1 MNIIETSYELSDFTQ
16 SIVGKVSYWFPMWV
30 DNDKHPLNTNISF
43 VFVRCEGNDYI
54 LPKQHTDALSLSNE
68 QIESVINTNG
78 EKWVFQKKKLLQSFP
93 NIHQPMLDVDSS
105 YFLKTAQT
113 IDYRTPFQSYLTK
126 WTHKGYYDNL
136 IQSIPLLKLG
146 EIVQSFITQFTS
158 LDTTNHNFN
167 WYNNTYIPILS
178 AIEEFGIRVDR
189 EKFSDRWPSSPK
201 HLTPSDIIYTEYN
214 PFTITGRP
222 SNRHGGINFSA
233 LNKSD
238 GSRASFISDGVFL
251 QMDYDSYHPRLIGK
265 LIGFELP
272 KTSVHQWLAQQYG
285 CDVNEGKGITF
296 QLLYG
301 GIDDDFR
308 QIPYFDKVADYII
321 TLWDKTQKDGYL
333 ETRYRRI
340 PLGWIEQ
347 PNPQKVF
354 NYLLQAVETELNV
367 DILGKILDYIK
378 GSGIKL
384 SLYTYDSF
392 LFDVPTHVDKSLV
405 AGLKAI
411 IEGSGFPIKAS
422 WGLDYEKV

>member
-68 QIESVINTNG
+68 QIESVINTDG
-78 EKWVFQKKKLLQSFP
+78 EKWVFQKKKLLQSLP
-93 NIHQPMLDVDSS
+93 NIHQPLLDVDSS

-265 LIGFELP
+265 LIGFDLP

-321 TLWDKTQKDGYL
+321 TLWERTQKDGYL

>member
-30 DNDKHPLNTNISF
+30 DNDKHPLNTHISF

-68 QIESVINTNG
+68 QIEQVLNTDG
-78 EKWVFQKKKLLQSFP
+78 QKWVFQKKKLLQSLP
-93 NIHQPMLDVDSS
+93 NTHQPLLDVDSS

-126 WTHKGYYDNL
+126 WIHKGYYDNL

-201 HLTPSDIIYTEYN
+201 HLTPSDKIYTEYN

-265 LIGFELP
+265 LIGFPLP
-272 KTSVHQWLAQQYG
+272 KTSVHQWLAGQYG

-392 LFDVPTHVDKSLV
+392 LFDVPTDVDKSLV

>member
-30 DNDKHPLNTNISF
+30 DNDKHPLNTHISF

-68 QIESVINTNG
+68 QIEAALNTDG
-78 EKWVFQKKKLLQSFP
+78 EKWIFQKKKLLQSLS
-93 NIHQPMLDVDSS
+93 NIHQPLLDVDSS

-265 LIGFELP
+265 LIGFDLP
-272 KTSVHQWLAQQYG
+272 KTSVHQWLAGQYG

-321 TLWDKTQKDGYL
+321 TLWDRTGKDGYL
-333 ETRYRRI
+333 STRYRRI
-340 PLGWIEQ
+340 PLSWIEQ

-392 LFDVPTHVDKSLV
+392 LFDIPTDVDKGLV

>member
-68 QIESVINTNG
+68 QIESAINTDG
-78 EKWVFQKKKLLQSFP
+78 KKWVFQKKKLLQSFP

-158 LDTTNHNFN
+158 LDNTNHNFN
-167 WYNNTYIPILS
+167 WYNNTYIPTLS

-201 HLTPSDIIYTEYN
+201 HLTPSDKIYTEYN

-265 LIGFELP
+265 LIGFPLP

-392 LFDVPTHVDKSLV
+392 LFDVPTYVDKSLV

>member
-68 QIESVINTNG
+68 QIESVINTDG
-78 EKWVFQKKKLLQSFP
+78 EKWVFQKKKLLQSLP
-93 NIHQPMLDVDSS
+93 NTHQPLLDVDSS

-392 LFDVPTHVDKSLV
+392 LFDVPTNVDKSLV

>member
-30 DNDKHPLNTNISF
+30 DNDKHPLNTHISF

-68 QIESVINTNG
+68 QIEAALNTDG
-78 EKWVFQKKKLLQSFP
+78 EKWIFQKKKLLQSLP
-93 NIHQPMLDVDSS
+93 NIHQPLLDVDSS

-340 PLGWIEQ
+340 PLSWIEQ

-392 LFDVPTHVDKSLV
+392 LFDIPTDVDKGLV

>member
-30 DNDKHPLNTNISF
+30 DNDKHPLNTHISF

-68 QIESVINTNG
+68 QIQAALNTDG
-78 EKWVFQKKKLLQSFP
+78 EKWVFQKKKLLQSLP

-321 TLWDKTQKDGYL
+321 TLWERTQKDGYL

-378 GSGIKL
+378 RSGIKL

>member
-30 DNDKHPLNTNISF
+30 DNDKHPLNTHISF

-68 QIESVINTNG
+68 QIEKVLNTNG
-78 EKWVFQKKKLLQSFP
+78 EKWVFQKKKLLQSLP

-136 IQSIPLLKLG
+136 IQSVPLLKLG
-146 EIVQSFITQFTS
+146 EIIQSFITQFTS
-158 LDTTNHNFN
+158 LDITNYNFN

-201 HLTPSDIIYTEYN
+201 HLTPSDKIYTEYN

-272 KTSVHQWLAQQYG
+272 KTSVHQWLAEQYG

-321 TLWDKTQKDGYL
+321 TLWDRTQKDGYL
-333 ETRYRRI
+333 STRYRRI
-340 PLGWIEQ
+340 PLSWIEQ

-367 DILGKILDYIK
+367 DILAKILDYIK

-392 LFDVPTHVDKSLV
+392 LFDVPTDVDKSLV

>member
-1 MNIIETSYELSDFTQ
+1 MIIVESIDELNELSTKLETEA
-16 SIVGKVSYWFPMWV
+16 SIWYPMWV
-30 DNDKHPLNTNISF
+30 DNDKHPLNTHISF

-68 QIESVINTNG
+68 QIQAALNTDG
-78 EKWVFQKKKLLQSFP
+78 EKWVFQKKKLLQSLP

-265 LIGFELP
+265 LIGFPLP

-321 TLWDKTQKDGYL
+321 TLWERTQKDGYL

-340 PLGWIEQ
+340 PLSWIEQ

>member
-30 DNDKHPLNTNISF
+30 DNDKHPLNTHISF

-68 QIESVINTNG
+68 QIEAALNTDG
-78 EKWVFQKKKLLQSFP
+78 EKWVFQKKKLLQSLP
-93 NIHQPMLDVDSS
+93 NIHQPLLDVDSS

-265 LIGFELP
+265 LIGFPLP

-321 TLWDKTQKDGYL
+321 TLWERTQKDGYL

>member
-68 QIESVINTNG
+68 QIESVINTDG
-78 EKWVFQKKKLLQSFP
+78 EKWVFQKKKLLQSLP
-93 NIHQPMLDVDSS
+93 NIHQPLLDVDSS

-201 HLTPSDIIYTEYN
+201 HLTPSDRIYTEYN

-265 LIGFELP
+265 LIGFDLP

-321 TLWDKTQKDGYL
+321 TLWERTQKDGYL

>member
-68 QIESVINTNG
+68 QIESVINTDG

>member
-1 MNIIETSYELSDFTQ
+1 MNIIENSYELSDLIQ
-16 SIVGKVSYWFPMWV
+16 SIDGRVSYWFPMWV
-30 DNDKHPLNTNISF
+30 DNEKHPLNTTISF
-43 VFVRCEGNDYI
+43 IFVHCEGNDYI
-54 LPKQHTDALSLSNE
+54 LPKQHTDALTLSNE

-78 EKWVFQKKKLLQSFP
+78 DKWVFQKKKLLQSIT
-93 NIHQPMLDVDSS
+93 NIHQPLLDVDTS
-105 YFLKTAQT
+105 YFLKTSET
-113 IDYRTPFQSYLTK
+113 IDYRTPFQSYLAK
-126 WTHKGYYDNL
+126 WNHKGYYDNL
-136 IQSIPLLKLG
+136 TQSLPILKLG
-146 EIVQSFITQFTS
+146 EIIQSFIPQFTS
-158 LDTTNHNFN
+158 LDTTNYNFN

-178 AIEEFGIRVDR
+178 ELEEFGIRVDR

-201 HLTPSDIIYTEYN
+201 HLTPSDRIYTEYN

-272 KTSVHQWLAQQYG
+272 KTSVHQWLAEQYG

-296 QLLYG
+296 RLLYG
-301 GIDDDFR
+301 GIDEEFR
-308 QIPYFDKVADYII
+308 QIPYFDKVADYID
-321 TLWDKTQKDGYL
+321 TLWERTQKDGYL
-333 ETRYRRI
+333 STRYRRI
-340 PLGWIEQ
+340 PLSWIEQ

-367 DILGKILDYIK
+367 DILIKMMNYIR
-378 GSGIKL
+378 GTSVVF

-392 LFDVPTHVDKSLV
+392 LFDIPTDVDKSVLSD
-405 AGLKAI
+405 LKGI
-411 IEGSGFPIKAS
+411 IEGSGFPVKGS
-422 WGLDYEKV
+422 MGTDYSIL

>member
-68 QIESVINTNG
+68 QIESAINTDG
-78 EKWVFQKKKLLQSFP
+78 KKWVFQKKKLLQSFP

-158 LDTTNHNFN
+158 LDNTNHNFN
-167 WYNNTYIPILS
+167 WYNNTYIPTLS

-201 HLTPSDIIYTEYN
+201 HLPPSDRIYTEYN

-265 LIGFELP
+265 LIGFPLP

-392 LFDVPTHVDKSLV
+392 LFDVPTYVDKSLV

>member
-68 QIESVINTNG
+68 QIESAINTDG
-78 EKWVFQKKKLLQSFP
+78 KKWVFQKKKLLQSFP

-158 LDTTNHNFN
+158 LDNTNHNFN
-167 WYNNTYIPILS
+167 WYNNTYIPTLS

-201 HLTPSDIIYTEYN
+201 HLTPSDRIYTEYN

-265 LIGFELP
+265 LIGFPLP

-392 LFDVPTHVDKSLV
+392 LFDVPTYVDKSLV

>member
-30 DNDKHPLNTNISF
+30 DNDKHPLNTHISF

-54 LPKQHTDALSLSNE
+54 LPKQHTDALSLSSE
-68 QIESVINTNG
+68 QIEAALNTDG
-78 EKWVFQKKKLLQSFP
+78 EKWVFQKKKLLQSLP
-93 NIHQPMLDVDSS
+93 NIHQPSLDVDSS

-146 EIVQSFITQFTS
+146 EIVQSFITQFIS

-333 ETRYRRI
+333 STRYRRI
-340 PLGWIEQ
+340 PLSWIEQ

-392 LFDVPTHVDKSLV
+392 LFDIPTDVDKGLV

>member
-1 MNIIETSYELSDFTQ
+1 
-16 SIVGKVSYWFPMWV
+16 
-30 DNDKHPLNTNISF
+30 
-43 VFVRCEGNDYI
+43 
-54 LPKQHTDALSLSNE
+54 
-68 QIESVINTNG
+68 
-78 EKWVFQKKKLLQSFP
+78 
-93 NIHQPMLDVDSS
+93 MLDVDSS

-265 LIGFELP
+265 LIGFPLP

>member
-1 MNIIETSYELSDFTQ
+1 MYIIENSYEVSQLIE
-16 SIVGKVSYWFPMWV
+16 SIRGQVSYWFPMWV
-30 DNDKHPLNTNISF
+30 DNEKHPLNTNISF
-43 VFVRCEGNDYI
+43 IFIHCNGNDYI
-54 LPKQHTDALSLSNE
+54 LTKQHTDALSLSNE
-68 QIESVINTNG
+68 QIESVINTEG
-78 EKWVFQKKKLLQSFP
+78 DKWVFQTKKLLQSIP
-93 NIHQPMLDVDSS
+93 NIHQPLLDVDTS
-105 YFLKTAQT
+105 YFLKTSQT
-113 IDYRTPFQSYLTK
+113 IDYRTPFQSYLSK

-136 IQSIPLLKLG
+136 IQSVPLLKLG
-146 EIVQSFITQFTS
+146 EIIQTFIPQFTS
-158 LDTTNHNFN
+158 LDNTDYNFN

-178 AIEEFGIRVDR
+178 ELERFGIRVDR
-189 EKFSDRWPSSPK
+189 EKFSDRWPSSSK
-201 HLTPSDIIYTEYN
+201 HLTPSDKIYTEYN

-238 GSRASFISDGVFL
+238 GSRAAFVSDGVFL

-272 KTSVHQWLAQQYG
+272 KTSVHQWLAEQYG

-308 QIPYFDKVADYII
+308 QIPYFDKVADFIEK
-321 TLWDKTQKDGYL
+321 LWEKTQRDGYL
-333 ETRYRRI
+333 STRYRRI
-340 PLGWIEQ
+340 PLSWIEQ

-367 DILGKILDYIK
+367 DILVKISEYIK
-378 GSGIKL
+378 GTDVSF

-392 LFDVPTHVDKSLV
+392 LFDFPSEGFERMAKD
-405 AGLKAI
+405 LKEI
-411 IEGSGFPIKAS
+411 VEGSGFPVKGS
-422 WGLDYEKV
+422 WGTDYSIL

>member
-43 VFVRCEGNDYI
+43 IFVRCEGNDYI

>member
-1 MNIIETSYELSDFTQ
+1 MNIIETSYELSDFIQ

-43 VFVRCEGNDYI
+43 IFVRCEGNDYI
-54 LPKQHTDALSLSNE
+54 LPKQHTDALSLYNE
-68 QIESVINTNG
+68 QIESALNTNG
-78 EKWVFQKKKLLQSFP
+78 EKWVFQKKKLLQSLP
-93 NIHQPMLDVDSS
+93 NIHQPLLDVDSS

-113 IDYRTPFQSYLTK
+113 IDYKTPFQSYLTK

-265 LIGFELP
+265 LIGFPLP